1 MTHRHLAYELAVVA
15 MLCTLAIF
23 FFPAVNGPYPTVHG
37 PATALRAMRAW
48 LLLLVALTLAMIGLA
63 RHIATRLGLALVF
76 RTTLERIDPLQ
87 QSSILRC

>member
-1 MTHRHLAYELAVVA
+1 MTRCHLGYELAVVA

-48 LLLLVALTLAMIGLA
+48 LLLLIALTLAMIGLA
-63 RHIATRLGLALVF
+63 RHVATRLGLALAF
-76 RTTLERIDPLQ
+76 HTMLEPMDPLQ